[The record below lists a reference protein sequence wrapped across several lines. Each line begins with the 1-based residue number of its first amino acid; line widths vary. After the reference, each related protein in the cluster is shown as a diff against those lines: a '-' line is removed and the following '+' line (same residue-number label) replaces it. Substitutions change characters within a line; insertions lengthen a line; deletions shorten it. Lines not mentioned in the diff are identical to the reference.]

1 MNLSGRKSAPP
12 SRGPLLSRAPA
23 HSTSLLNA
31 QQERAQREAERQ
43 RLKAT
48 ITIQRVWRGRK
59 ATEAQRV
66 QWRQEWDARF
76 LGGNPAEWLQ
86 GIALFLAINHGG
98 FGKRQRNRDSR
109 DLERM
114 RVLVVSVVAAIQRG
128 EQCLAGGDPKRSRYL
143 LRRFARLLIE
153 ALDEQI
159 VRNDALSLLPWLA
172 ESLPELVDASYYRAL
187 SRVTV
192 SSRASPEAVLMA
204 VLKPLKQKGDK
215 IAEFYRVF
223 AANYLTTPELPE
235 RLGRIGFEVLRVGVN
250 TGMLVNAMEASPD
263 AWTST
268 EIEERLW
275 MLCYIIDFSLHQTT
289 IDLTNET
296 RRSTEDRN
304 YIRVLSLLLS
314 SVAREAGKRIDI
326 EDVSMDH
333 SDSEDE
339 DTSDSQPP
347 RQPLPLFIKS
357 HLQGLIQQSSVS
369 SVFNHAMSSDCAD
382 TKTLASFA
390 LTLLLVFPARKEEVR
405 MWLCLAETADGTSAV
420 RFLWE
425 AVKKTALFAGI
436 TRDHRVAVESLKK
449 RTASGT
455 ADDEEWN
462 LILLFVELYGFLL
475 IVMDDDEFLA
485 GGRGGKKERQLP
497 LQEVGQMSIFLK
509 NLAFAMYWSGGEIMG
524 DDKPRGAGG
533 EVFLKD
539 ESGRGWDVAYLRG
552 QVTGL
557 LRLVYTR
564 EYVHL
569 SGAFVEPLLTN
580 SQFKTKVLEERELAH
595 DRPVQYGRIHS
606 DRGVRGGEAASDG
619 EFGR

>member
-1 MNLSGRKSAPP
+1 M
-12 SRGPLLSRAPA
+12 
-23 HSTSLLNA
+23 
-31 QQERAQREAERQ
+31 
-43 RLKAT
+43 
-48 ITIQRVWRGRK
+48 
-59 ATEAQRV
+59 
-66 QWRQEWDARF
+66 
-76 LGGNPAEWLQ
+76 
-86 GIALFLAINHGG
+86 
-98 FGKRQRNRDSR
+98 
-109 DLERM
+109 
-114 RVLVVSVVAAIQRG
+114 LVVSVVAAIQRG

-153 ALDEQI
+153 ALDKQI
-159 VRNDALSLLPWLA
+159 MRNDALSLLPWLA

-187 SRVTV
+187 SQVTA
-192 SSRASPEAVLMA
+192 SSGASPEAVLAA
-204 VLKPLKQKGDK
+204 VLKPLEQRGDK
-215 IAEFYRVF
+215 MIGEFYRVF
-223 AANYLTTPELPE
+223 AANYLTTPELPD
-235 RLGRIGFEVLRVGVN
+235 RLGGMGFEVLRVGVN

-263 AWTST
+263 AWISS
-268 EIEERLW
+268 EIEGRLW
-275 MLCYIIDFSLHQTT
+275 MLSYIIDFSLHQTV
-289 IDLTNET
+289 IDLTDET
-296 RRSTEDRN
+296 RRGAEDRN

-339 DTSDSQPP
+339 DTSDLQPP

-357 HLQGLIQQSSVS
+357 RLQGLIQQSSVS
-369 SVFNHAMSSDCAD
+369 SVFNQAMSSDCAG
-382 TKTLASFA
+382 TKILASFA

-405 MWLCLAETADGTSAV
+405 MWLCLAETADGTSTV

-436 TRDHRVAVESLKK
+436 TRDHRIAVESLKK

-524 DDKPRGAGG
+524 EDKPRGAGG
-533 EVFLKD
+533 EVFFKD
-539 ESGRGWDVAYLRG
+539 ENGRGWDVAYLRG

-569 SGAFVEPLLTN
+569 SWAFV
-580 SQFKTKVLEERELAH
+580 
-595 DRPVQYGRIHS
+595 
-606 DRGVRGGEAASDG
+606 
-619 EFGR
+619 